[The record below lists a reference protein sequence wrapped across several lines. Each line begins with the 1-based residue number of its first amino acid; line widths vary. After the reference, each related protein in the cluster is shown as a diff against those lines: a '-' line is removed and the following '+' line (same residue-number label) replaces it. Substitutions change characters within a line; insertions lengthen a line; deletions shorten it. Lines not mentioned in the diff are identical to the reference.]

1 MEHTPFSPLMNSA
14 DFMDALRKE
23 MGMDGAMTRDWGKET
38 GKVFASYVE
47 DPYKNKRSNG
57 KETNQDE
64 KVIKDIST
72 ITGAVGNIM
81 GGIQNLGL
89 ELPEGITQAIGMIQT
104 ISGILT
110 AILTI
115 TTAINATQEVQTAV
129 SAIPFLH
136 TGGVVRAATG
146 TVVPGNFGFD
156 AVPAMLTS
164 GEVVLNKAQQGALA
178 SELQDSGINGL
189 HIVGEIDCEK
199 IILGVNRVFTRK
211 GEGEL
216 VTWKN

>member
-1 MEHTPFSPLMNSA
+1 MPNKSCRIESEYKWKK
-14 DFMDALRKE
+14 KE
-23 MGMDGAMTRDWGKET
+23 REKD
-38 GKVFASYVE
+38 
-47 DPYKNKRSNG
+47 G

-81 GGIQNLGL
+81 GGIQSLGL

-189 HIVGEIDCEK
+189 HIVGELDGEK
-199 IILGVNRVFTRK
+199 IILVANRVFGRK
-211 GEGEL
+211 GEGEI